1 MSDAYAVPG
10 VYITESNNLALSIQ
24 SGETAVPVFVG
35 VFNPLT
41 PPEGEEPHC
50 VRIESWL
57 DFTSKFRSSDHIQG
71 PRDKSAGKV
80 TPYHGSYSVRLHF
93 ENGGGPCYVLFFN
106 LRDDLDKPAKQAL
119 IGPVI
124 ALYPDI
130 TLLCWCE
137 FISSQLDD
145 TIYAVLDA
153 QLGATATSGGN
164 RGTFLLADA
173 RVDGKSDGVV
183 SGWKFKVPSVN
194 NPTQVAAYFPA
205 LKTSYT
211 RDYSDVPLS
220 GFTED
225 EFTLLK
231 SGGLF
236 PDVDKFTSLNGRG
249 ARRGEVKAALEKAVK
264 AAGDTAANAAGS
276 DEDAKQKAR
285 GEAEKKA
292 RDTAKPL
299 TDFETNLQQ
308 AQKNEL
314 ETTVYARASVA
325 MAGVYAR
332 VDRER
337 GVWKAPANVALSG
350 VTGLVADGFDS
361 SNKNKKWDAPVPV
374 KVDDAL
380 NTSLTGSN
388 INTLREFR
396 GRGTLVWG
404 ARTMEAPVNK
414 DWLYVPVRRLFNAV
428 ERDARAALRQAV
440 FEPNSPAT
448 WAAVRSALESY
459 LHDLWRKGA
468 LQGETPEQAYQVLA
482 GPGITMTPDDITDG
496 RLKIKVA
503 LAAVRPA
510 EFIVLELSQ
519 LIAAG

>member
-41 PPEGEEPHC
+41 PPEGEGPHC

-57 DFTSKFRSSDHIQG
+57 DFTSKFRSSDYIHGI
-71 PRDKSAGKV
+71 RDKTPGKV
-80 TPYHGSYSVRLHF
+80 TPYHGSYSVRLYF

-106 LRDDLDKPAKQAL
+106 TRDDLDKKQAL

-137 FISSQLDD
+137 FISSELDNQ
-145 TIYAVLDA
+145 IYSVLDA
-153 QLGATATSGGN
+153 QLGAAATSGGN

-220 GFTED
+220 GFSEE

-236 PDVDKFTSLNGRG
+236 PDVDKFTSLNGRE
-249 ARRGEVKAALEKAVK
+249 ARRSEVKAALEKAVNV
-264 AAGDTAANAAGS
+264 AGDTAEKATDGDGS
-276 DEDAKQKAR
+276 AKKKAR
-285 GEAEKKA
+285 EEAEKKA

-299 TDFETNLQQ
+299 TDFETNLQN
-308 AQKNEL
+308 AQSDTSEI
-314 ETTVYARASVA
+314 TVYARASVA

-361 SNKNKKWDAPVPV
+361 SSKDKKWDAPVPV

-380 NTSLTGSN
+380 NTALTGSN
-388 INTLREFR
+388 INALREFR

-404 ARTMEAPVNK
+404 ARTMEASASK

-503 LAAVRPA
+503 IAAVRPA

-519 LIAAG
+519 PIAAG